1 MVKHKFR
8 ALGLEVKKM
17 VLRVADVVINIGSKE
32 QESKI
37 RKILRPT
44 ESDLRSSEFSKRVN
58 VVSDGFIQARKGMEN
73 LKKLLG

>member
-1 MVKHKFR
+1 
-8 ALGLEVKKM
+8 M
-17 VLRVADVVINIGSKE
+17 VLRVADVVINIGSQE

-44 ESDLRSSEFSKRVN
+44 ESDLRSSEFCKRVN